1 MEKKAKKVLVIDD
14 SEIVLEIAKEALD
27 EAGYQATTAINL
39 KEFENEIETSKPDL
53 LVVDIKM
60 PEMYGQDLCSLL
72 KEQLGATTPIIL
84 FSDMDEEELATLALE
99 SNADGFVSKGSG
111 TKTLIQKIEEIL
123 PG

>member
-1 MEKKAKKVLVIDD
+1 MKKSTGKILVIDD

-27 EAGYQATTAINL
+27 GAGYQTATAINL
-39 KEFENEIETSKPDL
+39 KQFEDEIESSKPDL

-72 KEQLGATTPIIL
+72 KEQLGTTTPIIL
-84 FSDMDEEELATLALE
+84 FSDMDEEELETLALE

-111 TKTLIQKIEEIL
+111 TETLIKKIKEVL